1 MIYNLAYI
9 LNDNNKL
16 VRTFDQYKVMEIF
29 AQSLK
34 EASDDAVIIDILKTL
49 SGLFALGEKKKEEFG
64 VNPFKSYF
72 DQSNGREVL
81 QSIETKQED
90 ILVLLAE
97 LENYYD
103 TEEWSFILLC
113 ICQFFLFHSS
123 IYLFYSY
130 LPYHSLI
137 PTYSPIPL
145 MNDQNL
151 LKIKYLP
158 IQTPIPHLKLIA
170 NF

>member
-103 TEEWSFILLC
+103 TEE
-113 ICQFFLFHSS
+113 
-123 IYLFYSY
+123 
-130 LPYHSLI
+130 
-137 PTYSPIPL
+137 
-145 MNDQNL
+145 
-151 LKIKYLP
+151 
-158 IQTPIPHLKLIA
+158 
-170 NF
+170 